1 MDDLGLWKAQQKVNH
16 AHTEFIEALHRQVRL
31 LTIGL
36 IGTTVAVFGLTLGL
50 ILK

>member
-1 MDDLGLWKAQQKVNH
+1 MDDLGLWKAQQKVNQS
-16 AHTEFIEALHRQVRL
+16 HTEFIEAIHRQVRL

-36 IGTTVAVFGLTLGL
+36 ISTTVAVIGLTIAL